1 MKRINDILRRGE
13 SLLEEITQDYKI
25 DAKLLLEYVL
35 QKDSLY
41 IFMNKDEIVD
51 EALIHQ
57 YDLLLDRRHSGEPLQ
72 YIIGHQSFM
81 GLDFKVAPGVLIPR
95 SDTENLVLKVIEKIK
110 EFNYKEVLD
119 IGTGSGAIHISLCH
133 YLENV
138 TCTTVDIS
146 ETAIAIA
153 KENAEN
159 LGVRDRVKYV
169 KSDIFENINT
179 RFDVIVSNPPYI
191 PTKVIDDLQEE
202 LSHEPKIALDGGED
216 GYDFYRRIINESP
229 EYFNDT
235 GILAFEVGHD
245 QSQVIKSLL
254 ESSGFT
260 NVEIHCDL
268 SGIERVVL
276 ARYERL

>member
-1 MKRINDILRRGE
+1 MKCINDILRRGE
-13 SLLEEITQDYKI
+13 SLLEEITQDYRI

-41 IFMNKDEIVD
+41 IFMNKEEILD
-51 EALIHQ
+51 EAVIHQ
-57 YDLLLDRRHSGEPLQ
+57 YELLLARRHSGEPLQ

-81 GLDFKVAPGVLIPR
+81 GLDFRVAPGVLIPR

-110 EFNYKEVLD
+110 ESNYKEVLD

-146 ETAIAIA
+146 DAAISIA
-153 KENAEN
+153 KENAVN

-245 QSQVIKSLL
+245 QSQMIKSLL
-254 ESSGFT
+254 ESSGFID
-260 NVEIHCDL
+260 VEIHCDL

>member
-13 SLLEEITQDYKI
+13 SLLEEITPDYKI
-25 DAKLLLEYVL
+25 DAKLLLKYVL

-41 IFMNKDEIVD
+41 LFMNKNEILDET
-51 EALIHQ
+51 LIHQ
-57 YDLLLDRRHSGEPLQ
+57 YELLLGRRHSGEPLQ

-254 ESSGFT
+254 ESSGFID
-260 NVEIHCDL
+260 VEIHCDL

>member
-1 MKRINDILRRGE
+1 MKCINDILRRGE
-13 SLLEEITQDYKI
+13 SLLEEITPDYKI

-41 IFMNKDEIVD
+41 LFMNKNEIIDETI
-51 EALIHQ
+51 IHR
-57 YDLLLDRRHSGEPLQ
+57 YELLLARRHSGEPLQ

-110 EFNYKEVLD
+110 ELNYKEVLD

-191 PTKVIDDLQEE
+191 PTQVIDDLQEE
-202 LSHEPKIALDGGED
+202 LSHEPKIALDGGKD

-254 ESSGFT
+254 ESSGFID
-260 NVEIHCDL
+260 VEIHCDL

>member
-1 MKRINDILRRGE
+1 MKCINDILRRGE
-13 SLLEEITQDYKI
+13 SLLEEITQDYRI

-41 IFMNKDEIVD
+41 IFMNKEEILD
-51 EALIHQ
+51 EAVIHQ
-57 YDLLLDRRHSGEPLQ
+57 YELLLARRHSGEPLQ

-110 EFNYKEVLD
+110 ESNYKEVLD

-146 ETAIAIA
+146 DAAISIA
-153 KENAEN
+153 KENAVN

-245 QSQVIKSLL
+245 QSQMIKSLL
-254 ESSGFT
+254 ESSGFID
-260 NVEIHCDL
+260 VEIHCDL